1 MGGILLTSRAVAAGW
16 PRGSLARALQ
26 DEGWTRLRYGAWA
39 EPGRDPDLL
48 TRLRAVQLMAPRL
61 VVSHR
66 SAAAIW
72 RIETLTGISGAP
84 LEFTDP
90 QLIARLDDSHV
101 RVHRLPL
108 GTHEVWERQG
118 LRLTPPTRTLADL
131 LRDGPRDEAVVAVDS
146 ALSERRVGG
155 LRRPPIIAKDAI
167 AHALDARA
175 RGTDRGREWLRLT
188 DPLAGSP
195 AETIARLRMHD
206 AGLHPDSQAEVRTPN
221 GRRRYLD
228 FLFRREGLGVEIE
241 GYAYH
246 GTRDAHRQDVI
257 RFNQLLQ
264 CPEIRN
270 LLRFSAADVFHRPD
284 YMLGEIRAALG
295 ALAAD

>member
-1 MGGILLTSRAVAAGW
+1 MDLR
-16 PRGSLARALQ
+16 
-26 DEGWTRLRYGAWA
+26 TRL
-39 EPGRDPDLL
+39 L
-48 TRLRAVQLMAPRL
+48 AVQLLKPRL
-61 VVSHR
+61 IVSHR

-72 RIETLTGISGAP
+72 RIETLAGVSGTP

-90 QLIARLDDSHV
+90 QLTLRREGSGV

-108 GTHEVWERQG
+108 GTHDVWERQG

-155 LRRPPIIAKDAI
+155 LRRLPLLKADAI
-167 AHALDARA
+167 ADALEATSPTSPTS
-175 RGTDRGREWLRLT
+175 RGAVRGREWLRLT

-195 AETIARLRMHD
+195 AETVARLRMHD
-206 AGLHPDSQAEVRTPN
+206 AGLHPESQAELRTAE

-246 GTRDAHRQDVI
+246 GTRDAHRRDMA
-257 RFNQLLQ
+257 RFNQILQ
-264 CPEIRN
+264 CPEVRN
-270 LLRFSAADVFHRPD
+270 LLRFGAEEVFHRPAH
-284 YMLGEIRAALG
+284 MLQEIRTALG
-295 ALAAD
+295 ALAAG